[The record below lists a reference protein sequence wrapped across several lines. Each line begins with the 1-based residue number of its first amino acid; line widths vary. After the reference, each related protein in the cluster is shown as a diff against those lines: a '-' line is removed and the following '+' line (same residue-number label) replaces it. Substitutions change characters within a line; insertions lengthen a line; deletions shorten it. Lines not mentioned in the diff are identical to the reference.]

1 MPTLTE
7 TTHAGGFILSLANG
21 NRAFDNATLASGNNL
36 AAGAVLGLIAAAL
49 EASSATKS
57 GGNTGNGTF
66 VLDPTTPVL
75 SGAKAGVY
83 TLRCTA
89 AATNGGTFR
98 LEDPDGDF
106 ISEVTITGGAG
117 GTAAVNEQIKGTLT
131 DGGTDF
137 AVGDGFDIT
146 VAADTDATDIGQYAE
161 YDPAA
166 TNGAQT
172 AVAVLYDGVDAT
184 SAAKDCVIVARD
196 AEVNQ
201 HELIWKTGLTDNQ
214 KATAGT
220 QLKDQGILVR

>member
-1 MPTLTE
+1 MSTLTE
-7 TTHAGGFILSLANG
+7 TTHAGGFILSLANR
-21 NRAFDNATLASGNNL
+21 NRSLENATLASGNNL
-36 AAGAVLGLIAAAL
+36 TAGAVLGLVAAAL
-49 EASSATKS
+49 EASSAAKA
-57 GGNTGNGTF
+57 GGNTGDGTF
-66 VLDPTTPVL
+66 VLDATTPVL
-75 SGAKAGVY
+75 PSAIAGVY
-83 TLRCTA
+83 TLRCIEA
-89 AATNGGTFR
+89 AANGGVFR
-98 LEDPDGDF
+98 LEDPNGFVLGD
-106 ISEVTITGGAG
+106 VTITGGAG
-117 GTAAVNEQIKGTLT
+117 GTAAVNEQIKGVIT
-131 DGGTDF
+131 DGATDF

-146 VAADTDATDIGQYAE
+146 VVADDDATNIGHYAE